1 VTKLQREDIQRVV
14 KRAVIYC
21 RVSTDEQ
28 ENNTSLETQ
37 EAECRAYAASLGFE
51 VVAVILEGFTATLL
65 WVRKEL
71 EKVRKMYQSGML
83 DVVIVRTYDRLSRNH
98 IHFAILGEE
107 MQRLGIQ
114 LLCAK
119 EQLDNSP
126 VGQFARL
133 IMAEFE
139 YKNIIERTLTG
150 RRNTITQ
157 KKKII
162 PSWKPR
168 YGYRYDNPERNKK
181 TCFVV
186 NEEET
191 RTVQYVYNQYDV
203 GVSISDIVRALIRLG
218 VKPPYKSWTRT
229 AVLRILRYR
238 PYTGKGL
245 AFTEHKHNARYP
257 IEPVELPEGLVPQ
270 IIADDLWERV
280 QARLEIDQKE
290 AFKNNDH
297 PEEFLLR
304 AGFVFCGI
312 CGRRMRCNRRV
323 RGGEKQWVSLRYMC
337 TTPSDLN
344 GTEAACPGQS
354 VNAQKLDA
362 ITWGYVNEL
371 TNETELLMEAIHAE
385 MESNSL
391 DSDMAAISNTIATW
405 EARRDQYV
413 EDLRNPSLRGR
424 ARDIILQE
432 LSQTEG
438 MIEQLH
444 LERRR
449 VSTIGIDR
457 AQVNR
462 QYEILLKWL
471 QRVRQ
476 EGRKGEYEELTYNLK
491 RDFLRFLGLEV
502 YMYKTDKRHQD
513 MQYRI
518 EITMPG
524 LARIIA
530 PFSGHVQDV
539 DAEAGLERVVAE
551 DRKEESFLSDG
562 GGETSESRPR

>member
-1 VTKLQREDIQRVV
+1 VTRQQREDIQRVV

-28 ENNTSLETQ
+28 VNNTSLETQ
-37 EAECRAYAASLGFE
+37 EAECRAYAASFGLE
-51 VVAVILEGFTATLL
+51 VVAVIFESFTGTLL
-65 WVRKEL
+65 WERKEL
-71 EKVRKMYQSGML
+71 EKVRKMYRSGMV
-83 DVVIVRTYDRLSRNH
+83 DIVIVYTYDRLSRDH

-119 EQLDNSP
+119 EQLDNSLT
-126 VGQFARL
+126 GQFACL
-133 IMAEFE
+133 SMAFLPEFE

-162 PSWKPR
+162 PTWKPR

-191 RTVQYVYNQYDV
+191 RAVQYIYDQYDA

-323 RGGEKQWVSLRYMC
+323 RGREKQWVSLRYMC
-337 TTPSDLN
+337 TTHSDLN
-344 GTEAACPGQS
+344 STEATCPGLS
-354 VNAQKLDA
+354 VNAHKLDA
-362 ITWGYVNEL
+362 IAWGYVNEL
-371 TNETELLMEAIHAE
+371 TNETELLMEAIHAA
-385 MESNSL
+385 MESNSQ

-432 LSQTEG
+432 LSQTEE

-444 LERRR
+444 LERRK

-457 AQVNR
+457 AQMNR

-476 EGRKGEYEELTYNLK
+476 EGRQEECEELTYNLK
-491 RDFLRFLGLEV
+491 RDFLQFLGLEV
-502 YMYKTDKRHQD
+502 YIYKTDKRYQD

-518 EITMPG
+518 EITMPE
-524 LARIIA
+524 LARIVA
-530 PFSGHVQDV
+530 PFSSHVQDV
-539 DAEAGLERVVAE
+539 DAEAGLEEVATE
-551 DRKEESFLSDG
+551 EKGRKFF
-562 GGETSESRPR
+562 